1 MNMHMAG
8 KRLEALGNAT
18 RLSVFRYLV
27 KEAPAGCS
35 VGEIR
40 ETLEIPGST
49 LSHHLAKLI
58 NAGLVQQERDS
69 RTLICMADHDGMDEL
84 MEFLVNN
91 CCTEEW
97 YIQPDD

>member
-1 MNMHMAG
+1 MDMHLAG
-8 KRLEALGNAT
+8 KRLEALGNST
-18 RLSVFRYLV
+18 RLAIFRYLV
-27 KEAPAGCS
+27 KDAPGGCS

-40 ETLEIPGST
+40 ESLEIPGST

-58 NAGLVQQERDS
+58 NAGLVQQQRDS
-69 RTLICMADHDGMDEL
+69 RTLICMADHGGMDEL

-97 YIQPDD
+97 YIQPDE